1 MTLSLLEK
9 IEYESVFSF
18 IFSPRKYTKASYLE
32 DDVPRDV
39 KKKRLYLLQQTQEKI
54 QMANNKRLIGSE
66 VEVLVTNKH
75 PKKAGDVVGRTE
87 SYRVVNFKS
96 NAEPGEFR
104 TILVEAVGA
113 HSLRGREVKI

>member
-1 MTLSLLEK
+1 
-9 IEYESVFSF
+9 
-18 IFSPRKYTKASYLE
+18 
-32 DDVPRDV
+32 
-39 KKKRLYLLQQTQEKI
+39 
-54 QMANNKRLIGSE
+54 MANNKRLIGSE

-104 TILVEAVGA
+104 VILIEAVGA